1 MKLQI
6 FKKLY
11 NWVLNLSNK
20 KNSNYSISLL
30 SLSESFFFPIP
41 PDVLLIPLCLG
52 NRDKALYFALLC
64 SVSSIIGG
72 AIGYFIGKSLWWD
85 IPGIEYSAIA
95 NLFFDY
101 VPGLTNDSFNHI
113 KNLYDTWDFWIVFTA
128 GFTPIP
134 FKLITISSGTFNINF
149 MMFVI
154 ASIISRSARF
164 FLLAVLLRIFGDRI
178 RLFIE
183 NYFNLLAILFTVLLI
198 GGFAIIKLI
207 L

>member
-1 MKLQI
+1 LHI

-11 NWVLNLSNK
+11 DWVLNLSNK
-20 KNSNYSISLL
+20 KNSNYSITLL
-30 SLSESFFFPIP
+30 SLSESIFFPIP

-52 NRDKALYFALLC
+52 NRHKALYFAFLC
-64 SVSSIIGG
+64 SISSIIGG
-72 AIGYFIGKSLWWD
+72 MIGYFVGKSLWWS

-95 NLFFDY
+95 NIFFDY
-101 VPGLTNDSFNHI
+101 VPGLTDASFNHI
-113 KNLYDTWDFWIVFTA
+113 KSLYDTWDFWIVFTA

-164 FLLAVLLRIFGDRI
+164 FLLAILIKIFGERI
-178 RLFIE
+178 RSFIE
-183 NYFNLLAILFTVLLI
+183 KYFNLLAILFTVLLI

>member
-1 MKLQI
+1 MQI

-11 NWVLNLSNK
+11 NWVLNLSNS

-52 NRDKALYFALLC
+52 NRYKALYFALLC
-64 SVSSIIGG
+64 SISSIIGG
-72 AIGYFIGKSLWWD
+72 IIGYFIGKTLWWD
-85 IPGIEYSAIA
+85 IPGLEYSTLAK
-95 NLFFDY
+95 LFFDY
-101 VPGLTNDSFNHI
+101 VPGLTNNSFNNI
-113 KNLYDTWDFWIVFTA
+113 KSLYDTWDFWIVFTA

-149 MMFVI
+149 TMFVI

-164 FLLAVLLRIFGDRI
+164 FLLAFLIRIFGEKI
-178 RLFIE
+178 RAFIE
-183 NYFNLLAILFTVLLI
+183 KYFNLLAFLFTVLLI
-198 GGFAIIKLI
+198 GGFVFIKLI
-207 L
+207 LS

>member
-1 MKLQI
+1 M
-6 FKKLY
+6 
-11 NWVLNLSNK
+11 LNLSNN

-52 NRDKALYFALLC
+52 NRDKALYFAFLC
-64 SVSSIIGG
+64 SISSIIGG
-72 AIGYFIGKSLWWD
+72 VIGYYIGKSLWWTV
-85 IPGIEYSAIA
+85 PGIEYSPLA

-101 VPGLTNDSFNHI
+101 VPGFTNDSFKDI
-113 KNLYDTWDFWIVFTA
+113 KSLYDTWDFWIVFTA

-149 MMFVI
+149 AMFVI

-164 FLLAVLLRIFGDRI
+164 FLLAFLIRIFGERI
-178 RLFIE
+178 RSFIE
-183 NYFNLLAILFTVLLI
+183 KYFNLLALLFTVLLI
-198 GGFAIIKLI
+198 CGFLIIKLV
-207 L
+207 LS

>member
-1 MKLQI
+1 M
-6 FKKLY
+6 
-11 NWVLNLSNK
+11 
-20 KNSNYSISLL
+20 
-30 SLSESFFFPIP
+30 
-41 PDVLLIPLCLG
+41 
-52 NRDKALYFALLC
+52 
-64 SVSSIIGG
+64 
-72 AIGYFIGKSLWWD
+72 IGYFVGKSLWWS

-95 NLFFDY
+95 NIFFDY
-101 VPGLTNDSFNHI
+101 VPGLTDASFNHI
-113 KNLYDTWDFWIVFTA
+113 KSLYDTWDFWIVFTA

-164 FLLAVLLRIFGDRI
+164 FLLAILIRIFGERI

-183 NYFNLLAILFTVLLI
+183 KYFNLLAILFTVMLI

>member
-1 MKLQI
+1 MDI

-11 NWVLNLSNK
+11 NWVLNLSNN

-52 NRDKALYFALLC
+52 NRNKALYFAFLC
-64 SVSSIIGG
+64 SISSIIGG
-72 AIGYFIGKSLWWD
+72 IIGYFIGKTLWWY
-85 IPGIEYSAIA
+85 IPGVEYSSMA

-113 KNLYDTWDFWIVFTA
+113 KSLYDTWDFWIVFTA

-149 MMFVI
+149 TMFVV

-164 FLLAVLLRIFGDRI
+164 FLIAFLIRIFGESI
-178 RLFIE
+178 RTFIE
-183 NYFNLLAILFTVLLI
+183 RYFNLLAILFTVILI
-198 GGFAIIKLI
+198 GGFILIKLV
-207 L
+207 LS

>member
-1 MKLQI
+1 MKI

-11 NWVLNLSNK
+11 DWVLNLSNK
-20 KNSNYSISLL
+20 KNSTYSITFL
-30 SLSESFFFPIP
+30 SLSESIFFPIP

-52 NRDKALYFALLC
+52 NRNKALYFAFLC
-64 SVSSIIGG
+64 SISSIVGG
-72 AIGYFIGKSLWWD
+72 IIGYFVGKSLWWS

-95 NLFFDY
+95 NIFFDY
-101 VPGLTNDSFNHI
+101 VPGLTDESFNHI
-113 KNLYDTWDFWIVFTA
+113 KSLYDTWDFWIVFTA

-154 ASIISRSARF
+154 ASITSRSARF
-164 FLLAVLLRIFGDRI
+164 FLLAILIRIFGERI
-178 RLFIE
+178 RFFIE
-183 NYFNLLAILFTVLLI
+183 KYFNLLAILFTVMLI